1 MLPAGDLY
9 SKQNSRRDATMSI
22 GLFGDQKFAN
32 TLGRKG
38 RKKAKTKT
46 QKNKKKRDG
55 ERFSYDGISRCG
67 IMTSRHG
74 CH

>member
-22 GLFGDQKFAN
+22 GLFGDQKKSAN

-38 RKKAKTKT
+38 RKKAKTKS
-46 QKNKKKRDG
+46 QKR
-55 ERFSYDGISRCG
+55 EE
-67 IMTSRHG
+67 
-74 CH
+74 

>member
-38 RKKAKTKT
+38 RKKAK
-46 QKNKKKRDG
+46 QRPRHRRIRKKGTVSDSAMMAFLG
-55 ERFSYDGISRCG
+55 VAL
-67 IMTSRHG
+67 
-74 CH
+74 